1 MALGFLRTRLDLAC
15 EPSAVRY
22 ARSHAHDV
30 LARWGLS
37 GEIADDAVTVVSEL
51 ATNAVRH
58 AGGDAAPL
66 RLENPQPRVRVC
78 SLSML
83 ACPDHMYVGFF
94 DEATHLP
101 PVLRQAPLDSES
113 GRGIALIDALTG
125 GRWGWT
131 PAPERPGKIV
141 WACLNVGRSN
151 LETHKSA
158 VGA

>member
-1 MALGFLRTRLDLAC
+1 MALGVLRTRLDLAC

-22 ARSHAHDV
+22 ARSHAGDV

-37 GEIADDAVTVVSEL
+37 GEVADDAMTVVSEL

-58 AGGDAAPL
+58 AGREAAPF
-66 RLENPQPRVRVC
+66 RSEDRQPGARVC

-83 ACPDHMYVGFF
+83 ACPDHMFVGFF

-101 PVLRQAPLDSES
+101 PVLKQASPDSES

-131 PAPERPGKIV
+131 PVTEGPGKIV
-141 WACLNVGRSN
+141 WACLNVGRAN
-151 LETHKSA
+151 LQPHISA